1 MAERV
6 LITGGSGMIGS
17 CLKDLL
23 NKEGYIAGILT
34 RKTKH
39 EALPNSWHWDIDK
52 GELDI
57 ESIRQANHIIHLA
70 GAGLAEKKWTAKRKK
85 EILESRVKSTSL
97 LLKALSENRHNVK
110 TVISASAIG
119 YYGWNTGSIMMD
131 EERKKPGD
139 DFLAVVVRDWEA
151 SSMKFSGLGLRT
163 VILRNGPVLS
173 LKGGMVKKLMLPVKF
188 WMGAPFGNGEQYI
201 SWIHIDDLCRIIFT
215 AIKNESIKGVYNA
228 VAPVPV
234 TNKEFIRTFARCLN
248 KPAFLPGIPPFLLK
262 LFLGEMASMI
272 LGGNKVS
279 SEKIESAGYSFKFRN
294 INDALK
300 DLLSGNV

>member
-6 LITGGSGMIGS
+6 LITGGTGMIGGH
-17 CLKDLL
+17 LKELL
-23 NKEGYIAGILT
+23 HKEGYITEILS
-34 RKTKH
+34 RKTKQ
-39 EALPNSWHWDIDK
+39 EDLPNSWHWDIDK

-57 ESIRQANHIIHLA
+57 ESIRQADHIIHLC
-70 GAGLAEKKWTAKRKK
+70 GAGLARSKWTAGRKK
-85 EILESRVKSTSL
+85 EILDSRVKSTNL

-110 TVISASAIG
+110 TIISASAIG

-151 SSMKFSGLGLRT
+151 SSLKFSGLGIRT
-163 VILRNGPVLS
+163 VILRNGQVLS
-173 LKGGMVKKLMLPVKF
+173 LDGGMVKKLILPVKF

-201 SWIHIDDLCRIIFT
+201 SWIHIEDLCRIILK
-215 AIKNESIKGVYNA
+215 AIKDESFKGVYNA
-228 VAPVPV
+228 VAPGPV
-234 TNKEFIRTFARCLN
+234 TNKEFIKIFSRCLN
-248 KPAFLPGIPPFLLK
+248 KSAFLPGIPPFLLK